1 MSNFSVRPPGVLEMK
16 KPSIPLG
23 LVFSQSGPYGMM
35 GGELLKSALMAID
48 EINVCAAF
56 DFTFVP
62 YLRDPGGVVAAYHT
76 ACDELIRDER
86 VDHIIGCYTSA
97 SRKQVIPI
105 VERTER
111 LLWYPARY
119 EGFESSDNVIYVG
132 AAPNHNVVPLV
143 RHMLDHVSSDVFCV
157 GSNYVWTWE
166 TNRVIREIV
175 TSAGGRMLAERL
187 LELGETSVDHIVR
200 EIIDRKPPVVFNTLV
215 GESSYAFVRALHE
228 ATTRAG
234 LAIPM
239 LSCSLCEP
247 ELKLIGAPAS
257 VGCITSSAYFESI
270 ERPENR
276 AFVARW
282 KARHGIDSNPSVD
295 GQSTYVCVMLLA
307 RAIRRAGSTDVAAVR
322 RAAANHRYDSPQGQV
337 WVDPD
342 NNHCFLTPRLAR
354 SVHGCQFDIFWE
366 AEAPERPDPYLS
378 NLDLAAIGLSPE
390 KSNDAMSKRPNHLR
404 IVK

>member
-1 MSNFSVRPPGVLEMK
+1 MMASEM
-16 KPSIPLG
+16 
-23 LVFSQSGPYGMM
+23 
-35 GGELLKSALMAID
+35 LKSALMAVD
-48 EINVCAAF
+48 EINQSDAF
-56 DFTFVP
+56 DFSFAP
-62 YLRDPGGVVAAYHT
+62 RLRDPGGVVAAYHT
-76 ACDELIRDER
+76 ACDDLIREER
-86 VDHIIGCYTSA
+86 VDHIVGCYTSA

-111 LLWYPARY
+111 LLWHPARY

-132 AAPNHNVVPLV
+132 AAPNHTVVPLV
-143 RHMLDHVSSDVFCV
+143 RHMLDHISSDVFCA

-166 TNRVIREIV
+166 TNRVLREVV
-175 TSAGGRMLAERL
+175 TSAGGRILAERM
-187 LELGETSVDHIVR
+187 LELGETAVDHIVK
-200 EIIDRKPPVVFNTLV
+200 EIIDRKPPVIFNTLV
-215 GESSYAFVRALHE
+215 GESSYAFMRLLHA
-228 ATTRAG
+228 ATLRSG
-234 LAIPM
+234 LTIPI

-247 ELKLIGAPAS
+247 ELKLIGSAAS

-282 KARHGIDSNPSVD
+282 KARHGAESTPSVD

-307 RAIRRAGSTDVAAVR
+307 RAIRRAGTAEVAAVR
-322 RAAANHRYDSPQGQV
+322 RAAANHLYDSPQGPI

-354 SVHGCQFDIFWE
+354 SVPGCQFDIFWE

-378 NLDLAAIGLSPE
+378 NLDLATIGMRPE
-390 KSNDAMSKRPNHLR
+390 KSNDAMPKRANHLR

>member
-1 MSNFSVRPPGVLEMK
+1 MT

-23 LVFSQSGPYGMM
+23 LVFSRTGPYAMM
-35 GGELLKSALMAID
+35 AGEMRKSALMAVD
-48 EINVCAAF
+48 EVNDSDAF
-56 DFTFVP
+56 DFRFAAH
-62 YLRDPGGVVAAYHT
+62 LRDPGGVVAAYHA
-76 ACDELIRDER
+76 ACDDLIREER
-86 VDHIIGCYTSA
+86 VQHIVGCYTSA

-111 LLWYPARY
+111 LLWHPARY

-132 AAPNHNVVPLV
+132 AAPNHTVVPLV
-143 RHMLDHVSSDVFCV
+143 RHMLDHIAHDVFCI

-175 TSAGGRMLAERL
+175 ASAGGRVLAERL
-187 LELGETSVDHIVR
+187 LELGETAVDHIVK
-200 EIIDRKPPVVFNTLV
+200 EVVARKPPVVFNTLV
-215 GESSYAFVRALHE
+215 GESSYAFMRALHE
-228 ATTRAG
+228 ATARAG
-234 LAIPM
+234 LTIPI

-247 ELKLIGAPAS
+247 ELKMIGPAAG

-282 KARHGIDSNPSVD
+282 KACHGDDSNPSVD

-307 RAIRRAGSTDVAAVR
+307 RAIRRAASVEVNAVR
-322 RAAANHRYDSPQGQV
+322 RAAANHRYDSPQGPV

-354 SVHGCQFDIFWE
+354 ADHGGQFRIFWE

-378 NLDLAAIGLSPE
+378 NLDLTTFGARAE
-390 KSNDAMSKRPNHLR
+390 NSNDAKRSTHLR
-404 IVK
+404 VVK

>member
-1 MSNFSVRPPGVLEMK
+1 MMAGEM
-16 KPSIPLG
+16 
-23 LVFSQSGPYGMM
+23 
-35 GGELLKSALMAID
+35 LKSALMAVD
-48 EINVCAAF
+48 EVNQSDEF
-56 DFTFVP
+56 DFTFTP
-62 YLRDPGGVVAAYHT
+62 HLRDPGGVVAAYHT
-76 ACDELIRDER
+76 ACDDLIREEQ
-86 VDHIIGCYTSA
+86 VDHIVGCYTSA

-111 LLWYPARY
+111 LLWHPARY

-132 AAPNHNVVPLV
+132 AAPNQHVVPLV
-143 RHMLDHVSSDVFCV
+143 RHMQNHISGDVFCI

-175 TSAGGRMLAERL
+175 TSAGGRILAERL
-187 LELGETSVDHIVR
+187 LELGETVVDHIVK
-200 EIIDRKPPVVFNTLV
+200 EIIDRKPPAVFNTLV

-228 ATTRAG
+228 ATMRAG
-234 LAIPM
+234 LVIPM

-247 ELKLIGAPAS
+247 ELKLIGSAVS

-282 KARHGIDSNPSVD
+282 KVRHGADSSPSVD

-307 RAIRRAGSTDVAAVR
+307 RAIRRAGSADVAAVR
-322 RAAANHRYDSPQGQV
+322 RAAANHRYDSPQGPV

-354 SVHGCQFDIFWE
+354 SVPGCQFKIFWE

-378 NLDLAAIGLSPE
+378 NLDLTAIGTGAE
-390 KSNDAMSKRPNHLR
+390 KSNDAMTKRSNHLR

>member
-1 MSNFSVRPPGVLEMK
+1 MI

-23 LVFSQSGPYGMM
+23 LVFSRSGPYEMM
-35 GGELLKSALMAID
+35 AREMEKSALMAVD
-48 EINVCAAF
+48 EVNQSNEF
-56 DFTFVP
+56 DFTFTP
-62 YLRDPGGVVAAYHT
+62 HLRDPGGVVAAYHT
-76 ACDELIRDER
+76 ACDDLIRSEQ
-86 VDHIIGCYTSA
+86 VQHIIGCYTSA

-111 LLWYPARY
+111 LLWHPARY

-132 AAPNHNVVPLV
+132 AAPNHTVVPLV
-143 RHMLDHVSSDVFCV
+143 RHMLEHIATDVFCA

-166 TNRVIREIV
+166 TNRVLREIV
-175 TSAGGRMLAERL
+175 TSAGGRIIAERL
-187 LELGETSVDHIVR
+187 LELGGTAVDHIVR

-215 GESSYAFVRALHE
+215 GESSYVFMRALHAASE
-228 ATTRAG
+228 RAG
-234 LAIPM
+234 HSIPM

-247 ELKLIGAPAS
+247 ELKLIGSDAS

-270 ERPENR
+270 ENAANR

-282 KARHGIDSNPSVD
+282 KARHGADSSVSVD

-307 RAIRRAGSTDVAAVR
+307 RAIRRAGSVEVSAVR
-322 RAAANHRYDSPQGQV
+322 RAAANHRYDSPQGPV

-354 SVHGCQFDIFWE
+354 SVSDCKFEIFWE
-366 AEAPERPDPYLS
+366 ADAPERPDPYLS
-378 NLDLAAIGLSPE
+378 SLDLASIGARSE
-390 KSNDAMSKRPNHLR
+390 NSDAVARRSNHLR
-404 IVK
+404 VVK

>member
-1 MSNFSVRPPGVLEMK
+1 MMAGEM
-16 KPSIPLG
+16 
-23 LVFSQSGPYGMM
+23 
-35 GGELLKSALMAID
+35 LKSALMAID
-48 EINVCAAF
+48 EINQNDGF

-62 YLRDPGGVVAAYHT
+62 HLRDPGGIVAAYHT
-76 ACDELIRDER
+76 ACADLIREEH
-86 VDHIIGCYTSA
+86 VDHIVGCYTSA

-111 LLWYPARY
+111 LLWHPARY

-132 AAPNHNVVPLV
+132 AAPNHTVVPLV
-143 RHMLDHVSSDVFCV
+143 RHMLDHISGDVFCI

-166 TNRVIREIV
+166 TNRVTREIV
-175 TSAGGRMLAERL
+175 TGAGGRILAERL
-187 LELGETSVDHIVR
+187 LELGETTVDHIVK
-200 EIIDRKPPVVFNTLV
+200 EIIDRKPPAVLNTLV
-215 GESSYAFVRALHE
+215 GESSYSFVRALHA
-228 ATTRAG
+228 ATMRAG
-234 LAIPM
+234 LVIPM

-247 ELKLIGAPAS
+247 ELKLIGPAAS

-282 KARHGIDSNPSVD
+282 KARYGADGNPSVD
-295 GQSTYVCVMLLA
+295 GQSTYVCVILLA
-307 RAIRRAGSTDVAAVR
+307 RAIRRAGSAEVGAVR
-322 RAAANHRYDSPQGQV
+322 RAAANLRYDSPQGPV

-354 SVHGCQFDIFWE
+354 SVPGCQFKIFWE
-366 AEAPERPDPYLS
+366 ADAPERPDPYLS
-378 NLDLAAIGLSPE
+378 NLDLAAVGTRPE
-390 KSNDAMSKRPNHLR
+390 KSNDAMTKRSTHLR